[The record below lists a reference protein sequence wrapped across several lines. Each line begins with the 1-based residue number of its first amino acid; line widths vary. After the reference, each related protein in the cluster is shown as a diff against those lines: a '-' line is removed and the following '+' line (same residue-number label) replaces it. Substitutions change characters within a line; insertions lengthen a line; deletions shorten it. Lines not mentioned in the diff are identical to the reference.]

1 MIEKIT
7 RIGEVNG
14 ASIRVITDMLG
25 SQVVIF
31 TEGRTY
37 ISPQQ
42 ESHEKAVLLGKDAM
56 NGSISYFSW
65 SNSANDF

>member
-14 ASIRVITDMLG
+14 ASISVITDALG
-25 SQVVIF
+25 SQVIIF

-37 ISPQQ
+37 ISSPQQ
-42 ESHEKAVLLGKDAM
+42 SHEKAIVLGKNAM
-56 NGSISYFSW
+56 NGSVSYFSW
-65 SNSANDF
+65 PNSANDF